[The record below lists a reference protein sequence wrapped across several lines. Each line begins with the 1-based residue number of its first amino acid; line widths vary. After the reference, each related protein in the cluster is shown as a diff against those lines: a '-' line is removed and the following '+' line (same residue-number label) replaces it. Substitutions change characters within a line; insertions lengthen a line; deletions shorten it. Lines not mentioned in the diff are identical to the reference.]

1 MLYLYEVST
10 IRTEAPPVLRLDG
23 GTATELLRAGMSVA
37 APWWTTYALLDDAR
51 REVLGDVHGRYLA
64 AGADV
69 LTANTFR
76 CNLRA
81 LTRTGLRGADPARMV
96 HAAVGVALAAR
107 ATAGTPRTLVAASM
121 APVEDCYRP
130 DLVPP
135 DGELRAEH
143 RWLAAELRRAGADL
157 ALIETMN
164 SEREAR
170 IALAETLAA
179 GLPAWVS
186 FVCDGGAR
194 LLSGEPLAR
203 AAAAVEADGAT
214 AVLVNC
220 TPPAT
225 VEVCLPALRSAC
237 SGAVGAY
244 PNLEDR
250 SGIPARTHVD
260 AHLPQGVTPDGFGEL
275 MARWRTDYD
284 LAVVGGCCGATPAH
298 IAAMADRVAR

>member
-1 MLYLYEVST
+1 VVLYINKVST
-10 IRTEAPPVLRLDG
+10 MEAGTVLRLDG

-37 APWWTTYALLDDAR
+37 APWWTTGALLDDAR
-51 REVLGDVHGRYLA
+51 RAVLGAVHERYLA

-81 LTRTGLRGADPARMV
+81 LTRMGLRDAASAGMV

-107 ATAGTPRTLVAASM
+107 AAAGTPRTLIAASM

-130 DLVPP
+130 ELVPP
-135 DGELRAEH
+135 DGQLHAEH
-143 RWLAAELRRAGADL
+143 RWLATELRRAGADL
-157 ALIETMN
+157 VLIETMN

-170 IALAETLAA
+170 IALAEALAA

-186 FVCDGGAR
+186 FVCDDGPR

-203 AAAAVEADGAT
+203 AAAAVAADGAS

-237 SGAVGAY
+237 SGAVGVY

-260 AHLPQGVTPDGFGEL
+260 AHLPQGVAPDGFGEL
-275 MARWRTDYD
+275 MARWRSEFD
-284 LAVVGGCCGATPAH
+284 LAIVGGCCGASPAH
-298 IAAMADRVAR
+298 IAAMADRTAG